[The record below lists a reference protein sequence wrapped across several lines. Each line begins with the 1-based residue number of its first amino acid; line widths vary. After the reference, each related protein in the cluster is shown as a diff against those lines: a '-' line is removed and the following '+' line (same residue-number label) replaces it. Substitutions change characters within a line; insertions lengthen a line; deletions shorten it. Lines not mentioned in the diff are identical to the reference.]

1 MKKGSNAWLVS
12 LIVFVIWM
20 VIVFGGELLAVGG
33 DPTGLD
39 QMVQSQIVLALV
51 IAPIFLLIV
60 VAYFKWWKETGL
72 KWLDNN
78 RSLLLLWLP
87 ALAIIINLALGL
99 SANTTGGRVLLI
111 VLVNTL
117 LVGISEELMFR
128 GILLHGAR
136 ARYRFWAA
144 ILIVTILFGLIHALN
159 GFITGEFG
167 PALFQS
173 VTAFASGFMFM
184 GLRLRQNSLL
194 PVMLIHALW
203 DFSVFSAGQAT
214 MSIALVSIIFIII
227 FFFYGL
233 WLLRGYRHK
242 QTAAQEAQDAS

>member
-1 MKKGSNAWLVS
+1 MKKQSNAWLAS
-12 LIVFVIWM
+12 LIVFAIWL

-39 QMVQSQIVLALV
+39 EMVQSQIVPALV

-72 KWLDNN
+72 KWVDNN

-99 SANTTGGRVLLI
+99 PANTTGGRVLLI

-136 ARYRFWAA
+136 SRYRFWAA

-159 GFITGEFG
+159 GFITGDFG

-173 VTAFASGFMFM
+173 ATAFSSGLMFM
-184 GLRLRQNSLL
+184 GLRLRQNSLF
-194 PVMLIHALW
+194 PVMLVHGLW
-203 DFSVFSAGQAT
+203 DFSVFSAGEAT
-214 MSIALVSIIFIII
+214 LAMALVGNVFIII

-233 WLLRGYRHK
+233 WLLRGYRHGE
-242 QTAAQEAQDAS
+242 TVG

>member
-1 MKKGSNAWLVS
+1 MKKQSNTWLVS
-12 LIVFVIWM
+12 LIVFVVWM

-39 QMVQSQIVLALV
+39 AMVQSQIVPALV
-51 IAPIFLLIV
+51 IAPIFLFIV
-60 VAYFKWWKETGL
+60 VAYFNRWQESGL
-72 KWLDNN
+72 KWVDNN

-99 SANTTGGRVLLI
+99 PANTTGGRVLLI

-136 ARYRFWAA
+136 SRYRFWTA
-144 ILIVTILFGLIHALN
+144 ILIVTVLFGLIHALN
-159 GFITGEFG
+159 GFITGDFG
-167 PALFQS
+167 AALFQS
-173 VTAFASGFMFM
+173 VTAFSSGFMFM
-184 GLRLRQNSLL
+184 GLRLRQNSLF
-194 PVMLIHALW
+194 PVMLIHGLW

-214 MSIALVSIIFIII
+214 MAIALVSIAFVIT

-233 WLLRGYRHK
+233 WLLRGYRHAE
-242 QTAAQEAQDAS
+242 TVG

>member
-1 MKKGSNAWLVS
+1 MKKQSNAWMVS
-12 LIVFVIWM
+12 LIIFVIWM

-39 QMVQSQIVLALV
+39 EMVQSQIVPALV
-51 IAPIFLLIV
+51 IAPIFLFIV

-72 KWLDNN
+72 KWVDNN

-99 SANTTGGRVLLI
+99 PANTTGGRVLLI

-136 ARYRFWAA
+136 SRYRFWTA
-144 ILIVTILFGLIHALN
+144 ILIVSILFGLIHALN
-159 GFITGEFG
+159 GFITGDFG
-167 PALFQS
+167 AALFQS
-173 VTAFASGFMFM
+173 VTAFSSGLMYM

-194 PVMLIHALW
+194 PVMLVHGLW
-203 DFSVFSAGQAT
+203 DFSVFSAGQTT
-214 MSIALVSIIFIII
+214 MAIALVSIVFVII
-227 FFFYGL
+227 FFFYGI
-233 WLLRGYRHK
+233 WLIRGYRRE
-242 QTAAQEAQDAS
+242 EAIE